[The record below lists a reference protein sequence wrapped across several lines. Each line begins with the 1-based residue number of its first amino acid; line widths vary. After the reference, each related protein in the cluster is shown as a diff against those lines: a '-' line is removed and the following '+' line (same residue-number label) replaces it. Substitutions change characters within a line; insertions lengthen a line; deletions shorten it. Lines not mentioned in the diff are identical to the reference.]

1 MFASRT
7 LVKMGNVYV
16 KPSKMK
22 QSEGLK
28 ELREEHGAPIFLH
41 AALYGV
47 GNKQLEGKL
56 THTLLSDMPA
66 SAYSWQDCGI

>member
-1 MFASRT
+1 
-7 LVKMGNVYV
+7 MGNVYV
-16 KPSKMK
+16 KQSKMK

-28 ELREEHGAPIFLH
+28 ELREEQPNFLH